1 MCRARARVC
10 ISESFCEDNKK
21 GGHTPA
27 FFWLRKKSCRAGEK
41 KASINEKKEL
51 SPRVFKN
58 LSESLTK
65 TRAG

>member
-27 FFWLRKKSCRAGEK
+27 FFWLKNPAGRRKKG
-41 KASINEKKEL
+41 INQSEERVVT
-51 SPRVFKN
+51 PRVFKN